1 MNKHKDK
8 TLSLLQHLTTSDP
21 RAWKA
26 YWETNGQPWRSEPE
40 ISAERQAYLAKRRA
54 IEPNIEKEIYPFK
67 DIKLNRADVEWL
79 LATHE
84 NGQGPVDWGNRGL
97 LEREGLDLRGADL
110 QGVNLRRL
118 PLTATIG
125 ALDWDAWLSA
135 TVEQRE
141 AATTHLERANLSFAH
156 LERAILRGTHLEKAD
171 LYRTHLEE
179 AYLYTAHL
187 EGAIL
192 KRVIFDSNTQ
202 LGKSILSNEEFG
214 AAVLDDVGWNN
225 VNLTEVNWEL
235 VKALSQQEPRKNRRD
250 WTTSDTQG
258 IFNEYHRA
266 IRTDL
271 QLAHVLQEQGLNEVS
286 TYFAYRVKVLQRRLI
301 WLHAFQQK
309 LNLLQKTRN
318 LISFLFSLF
327 LDILAGY
334 GYRPWR
340 SFLWYLIIIFGFAMS
355 YYTLGHLPLLPD
367 AFVYSLTSL
376 HGRGFFP
383 GFTNKSS
390 LHEPLIVFAALE
402 AVIGLFIEISFIA
415 TFTQRYLG
423 K

>member
-8 TLSLLQHLTTSDP
+8 TLLPLRHPTTSDP
-21 RAWKA
+21 QAWKA
-26 YWETNGQPWRSEPE
+26 YWKAQGQSWRTELE
-40 ISAERQAYLAKRRA
+40 INAERQAYLAKRRT
-54 IEPNIEKEIYPFK
+54 IEPNIEKGIYPFK
-67 DIKLNRADVEWL
+67 DVKLNRADVEWL
-79 LATHE
+79 LATHG
-84 NGQGPVDWGNRGL
+84 NGQGPVDWSNQGL

-118 PLTATIG
+118 PLTAMVG

-141 AATTHLERANLSFAH
+141 TATTHLERANLSFAH

-171 LYRTHLEE
+171 LYRTHLEG

-214 AAVLDDVGWNN
+214 TAVLDDVGWNN

-235 VKALSQQEPRKNRRD
+235 IKGLSHQEPRKNRRD
-250 WTTSDTQG
+250 KTTSDTEG
-258 IFNEYHRA
+258 FFNEYHRV

-286 TYFAYRVKVLQRRLI
+286 SYFAYRAKVLQRRLI
-301 WLHAFQQK
+301 WLYAFQKK
-309 LNLLQKTRN
+309 LNLLQMTGK
-318 LISFLFSLF
+318 LVSYLFSLF

-334 GYRPWR
+334 GYRPGR

-355 YYTLGHLPLLPD
+355 YYTLGHLPLIPD
-367 AFVYSLTSL
+367 AFVYSLTSF

-383 GFTNKSS
+383 GFANKSS
-390 LHEPLIVFAALE
+390 LHEPLIMFAALE

>member
-1 MNKHKDK
+1 
-8 TLSLLQHLTTSDP
+8 
-21 RAWKA
+21 
-26 YWETNGQPWRSEPE
+26 
-40 ISAERQAYLAKRRA
+40 
-54 IEPNIEKEIYPFK
+54 
-67 DIKLNRADVEWL
+67 
-79 LATHE
+79 
-84 NGQGPVDWGNRGL
+84 
-97 LEREGLDLRGADL
+97 
-110 QGVNLRRL
+110 
-118 PLTATIG
+118 
-125 ALDWDAWLSA
+125 
-135 TVEQRE
+135 
-141 AATTHLERANLSFAH
+141 
-156 LERAILRGTHLEKAD
+156 
-171 LYRTHLEE
+171 
-179 AYLYTAHL
+179 L

-192 KRVIFDSNTQ
+192 KRAIFDSNTQ

-214 AAVLDDVGWNN
+214 AAILDDVGWNA

-250 WTTSDTQG
+250 WTTSDTEG

-367 AFVYSLTSL
+367 AFVYSLTSF

-383 GFTNKSS
+383 GFTDKPS
-390 LHEPLIVFAALE
+390 LHEPLVIFAGLE
-402 AVIGLFIEISFIA
+402 AMIGLFIEISFIA